1 MKGVRSGGLAAECP
15 LERRDRET
23 RDLDFFSDS
32 PEEVDRLLPSAEKAH
47 DNSLVV
53 ERLRVA
59 EGFAQ
64 LSVAS
69 GSDQTTVDLAWDP
82 RSFPPT
88 ATPEGPVL
96 AEEEVAAGKVLALF
110 GRAEAR
116 DFVDVS
122 ALVSRYGLERRCQ
135 LAAEKDPGFDRAILA
150 EMMSHIERLPRN
162 EFGIDDADFEAA
174 PGATLPRS
182 RQARLGADVT

>member
-1 MKGVRSGGLAAECP
+1 MLTPLQRQIRQVVASLPDSEDLALAGGGALIVHGVV
-15 LERRDRET
+15 DRET
-23 RDLDFFSDS
+23 RDLDFFSGS
-32 PEEVDRLLPSAEKAH
+32 AEEVDRLLPSVEKALR
-47 DNSLVV
+47 DVSLVV

-64 LSVAS
+64 LSVTS

-82 RSFPPT
+82 RLFPPT

-116 DFVDVS
+116 DFVDVMCRLLFPATDS
-122 ALVSRYGLERRCQ
+122 STSVSWQPRRT
-135 LAAEKDPGFDRAILA
+135 LASTG
-150 EMMSHIERLPRN
+150 
-162 EFGIDDADFEAA
+162 
-174 PGATLPRS
+174 RS
-182 RQARLGADVT
+182 SPK

>member
-1 MKGVRSGGLAAECP
+1 M
-15 LERRDRET
+15 
-23 RDLDFFSDS
+23 
-32 PEEVDRLLPSAEKAH
+32 DRLLPSVEKALRDH
-47 DNSLVV
+47 SLIV

-59 EGFAQ
+59 DGFAQ
-64 LSVAS
+64 LSVTS
-69 GSDQTTVDLAWDP
+69 SSDQTTLDLAWDP
-82 RSFPPT
+82 RLFPPT

-122 ALVSRYGLERRCQ
+122 ALVSRYGLESLCQ

-150 EMMSHIERLPRN
+150 EMMSHIERLPRL
-162 EFGIDDADFEAA
+162 EFGIDDAEYDRLKRSVEMWRDKLI
-174 PGATLPRS
+174 GVDGDQPRRSTKSLRRREPPS
-182 RQARLGADVT
+182 RGL